1 MTFGCSPATGWF
13 AQCARAYGLRPYV
26 CGHDAHCTTGLLWG
40 PQREYQVLT
49 HSMRS
54 SSPLCDKELLL
65 PSSWTPAARHCLGSP
80 SQCPTPWHRG
90 QNRQSGTPGR
100 SCPGLLVGT
109 LGSVC
114 NNTSML
120 LYSATVTHRSCMP
133 ASDSIPAVPLCSGA
147 HRQLHPHTCGA
158 LRRTQ
163 RQDIVPAATPLR
175 QLHAHR
181 DHARPATPLT
191 SPLTGCSL
199 RRPAELHMCEVGRQT
214 GSEHQAPLKLH
225 RNREASSSGDREL
238 LPGRRPATAAS
249 LQAARS
255 AAAVGRLSHVHCA
268 SAGFRVHRQVLSPLR
283 GRYRGAATALA
294 ASAGSLYAHPAPAV
308 SS

>member
-199 RRPAELHMCEVGRQT
+199 RRPAELHMC
-214 GSEHQAPLKLH
+214 
-225 RNREASSSGDREL
+225 
-238 LPGRRPATAAS
+238 
-249 LQAARS
+249 RS
-255 AAAVGRLSHVHCA
+255 ADRL
-268 SAGFRVHRQVLSPLR
+268 
-283 GRYRGAATALA
+283 
-294 ASAGSLYAHPAPAV
+294 AV
-308 SS
+308 SIKRL